1 MQSYG
6 VVTSQPI
13 ASDFTIH
20 KAHKIGSCKESLG
33 HYERTET
40 MILLQNVASRNE
52 TTV

>member
-6 VVTSQPI
+6 VVTTQPV
-13 ASDFTIH
+13 ASDFTVH
-20 KAHKIGSCKESLG
+20 RAHQIASCKESLG

-40 MILLQNVASRNE
+40 MILLQTVASRNE